1 MLEERVFDA
10 AKSANIPAASIE
22 GYQSRGWQA
31 NPADDQRGGRDAHLE
46 TPLRTDSSEEIPPS
60 PPPTEKMMEERALDA
75 AKHADLAMVNPASI
89 EEQKVEDAPFQVRVG
104 EPPAS
109 ALLKRRSKARGERAA
124 VVAPPAPA
132 FLSYR
137 TQRVRPDPELHDDR
151 NLSGV
156 QTVWQIHPRIGEE
169 ARPPHRWYYQ
179 PKPR

>member
-1 MLEERVFDA
+1 MLRKA
-10 AKSANIPAASIE
+10 RI
-22 GYQSRGWQA
+22 SRLLPLKGIRA
-31 NPADDQRGGRDAHLE
+31 EVGR
-46 TPLRTDSSEEIPPS
+46 PILRTIKEGAEMHISKPLFERIRPKRLPS
-60 PPPTEKMMEERALDA
+60 PPPTEKLMEERALDA